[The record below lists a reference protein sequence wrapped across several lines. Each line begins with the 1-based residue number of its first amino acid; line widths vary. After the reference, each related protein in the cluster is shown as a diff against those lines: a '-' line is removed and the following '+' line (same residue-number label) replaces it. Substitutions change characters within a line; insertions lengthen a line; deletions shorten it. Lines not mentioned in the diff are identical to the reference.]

1 LEDKVKILD
10 LAIIINAAIKILR
23 IINMVDIVSIAEKG
37 EIDILV

>member
-10 LAIIINAAIKILR
+10 LAIIINAAIRILR
-23 IINMVDIVSIAEKG
+23 IINMVDIVSMAEKG